1 MRIDGGWR
9 ERTLGGLIVA
19 AGVLVGAW
27 GCGGAI
33 QAAAPAEFH
42 VAPDGDDAA
51 DGRPGRPVA
60 TLRRALDLVRE
71 LRKRRATPASITI
84 EVADGRYELAD
95 TLLITAEDSAGEK
108 SPTIIH
114 AAEDAHPVFSG
125 GRRITGWTVTEVDGR
140 PRWSAVLPE
149 VKGGKWR
156 FTQLFVDG
164 QRRFRPTLPAEGW
177 FTVGLALPPSPAAEG
192 RGPWAGGPAGRPAR
206 PGRWARVPAAAAAAA
221 AS

>member
-1 MRIDGGWR
+1 MRSDGGWWSFF
-9 ERTLGGLIVA
+9 GGFVA
-19 AGVLVGAW
+19 ACCLVGVW
-27 GCGGAI
+27 GCGGVA
-33 QAAAPAEFH
+33 QAAPPAEFYL
-42 VAPDGDDAA
+42 APDGDDTA
-51 DGRPGRPVA
+51 DGRLGRPVA
-60 TLRRALDLVRE
+60 SLRRALDLVRD
-71 LRKRRATPASITI
+71 LRKRRASLTPITI

-95 TLLITAEDSAGEK
+95 TLLVTAEDSGGEK

-177 FTVGLALPPSPAAEG
+177 FTVRAALPP
-192 RGPWAGGPAGRPAR
+192 
-206 PGRWARVPAAAAAAA
+206 
-221 AS
+221 